1 MALGVLNPPM
11 KSSPRESECLD
22 SSSTEEPE
30 PEPPLKS
37 YLILSMFT
45 CLCPAYPVNIVALVF
60 SLMSRSSYYNGDYD
74 GSLRL
79 GRNALYVA
87 IASIFIGLLII
98 AIICVLHFTP
108 MYH

>member
-1 MALGVLNPPM
+1 MALGVLPPAE
-11 KSSPRESECLD
+11 KSSPGETECLD
-22 SSSTEEPE
+22 SSSTQEV
-30 PEPPLKS
+30 EPPLRS
-37 YLILSMFT
+37 YLLLSMFS

-79 GRNALYVA
+79 GKNALYVA
-87 IASIFIGLLII
+87 MASIIIGLLII
-98 AIICVLHFTP
+98 AIICVLHFMP